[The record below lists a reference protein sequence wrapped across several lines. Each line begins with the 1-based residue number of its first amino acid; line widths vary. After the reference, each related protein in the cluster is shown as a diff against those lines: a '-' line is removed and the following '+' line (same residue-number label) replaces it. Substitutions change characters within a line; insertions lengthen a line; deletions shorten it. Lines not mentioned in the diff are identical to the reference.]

1 MLVVSGS
8 VLQLYRPLFVF
19 SEFLKPVIRLFHGKG
34 GEKMLKEKK
43 EGLREFGQGIYKLR
57 KSKHLSQLQLANLL
71 DVDRRQISRYETGE
85 AEMGAML
92 YAKMQEA
99 LSVKIDPQLENLL
112 QQWDTLT
119 QDNKNMLLDL
129 ATTMNRAQERR

>member
-1 MLVVSGS
+1 
-8 VLQLYRPLFVF
+8 
-19 SEFLKPVIRLFHGKG
+19 
-34 GEKMLKEKK
+34 MLKEKK